1 LPAKVSD
8 IIEEHLETIYRL
20 QERGGVARTSDIVRL
35 MNVAPGTVT
44 NTVERLEKEL
54 LVLHKPYKGVQLTE
68 RGRRIALSVI
78 RRHRLLERLLTDLLN
93 IEWDKSHAI
102 ACKLEHWINE
112 DVAKKIEQVLN
123 NPRTCPHGN
132 PIPTEHGRI
141 FEEKPQPLVGCKV
154 GERIIIAKII
164 DEKAEFLQYLNKI
177 GIKPQKNVEVVNRAP
192 LSGPIT
198 IKIDGEIH
206 ALSRGMASLI
216 MVRKPHK

>member
-1 LPAKVSD
+1 MPAKVSD

-112 DVAKKIEQVLN
+112 
-123 NPRTCPHGN
+123 
-132 PIPTEHGRI
+132 
-141 FEEKPQPLVGCKV
+141 
-154 GERIIIAKII
+154 
-164 DEKAEFLQYLNKI
+164 AEFLQYLNKI